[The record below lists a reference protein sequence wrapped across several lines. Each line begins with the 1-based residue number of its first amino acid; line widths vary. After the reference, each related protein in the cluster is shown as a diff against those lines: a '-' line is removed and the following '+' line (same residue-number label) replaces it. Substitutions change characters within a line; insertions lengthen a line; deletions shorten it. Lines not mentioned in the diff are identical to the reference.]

1 MREFSNIL
9 ETIVG
14 SKTQKEIVMELLSLR
29 LSKRFF
35 KDMCHLFIL
44 ELDETILVH

>member
-1 MREFSNIL
+1 MRDFSNIL

-29 LSKRFF
+29 PGERYFE
-35 KDMCHLFIL
+35 DMCRLFIL
-44 ELDETILVH
+44 ELDEKFLVH

>member
-29 LSKRFF
+29 PSERYFENT
-35 KDMCHLFIL
+35 CRLFIL
-44 ELDETILVH
+44 EIDEKILVH

>member
-9 ETIVG
+9 ETIAG

-29 LSKRFF
+29 PSERFF
-35 KDMCHLFIL
+35 KDMCRLFIL
-44 ELDETILVH
+44 ELDKKCLVL